1 MDITSSEDNSNM
13 TFTCHLACQTDF
25 ITGCNIKII
34 NTCGNEFIESC
45 TVDNTQTFSPRQCSV
60 VFEDLPASSY
70 AYIAEVR
77 SENLLQPGANK
88 LNMTGFFVITGKF
101 LVSIPLYSQ
110 DSNYYTYYININNT
124 KRRAMKLPLYYLQMV
139 VIIFLVKVHLM
150 KVITVLS

>member
-45 TVDNTQTFSPRQCSV
+45 TVDNTQTFSPKQCSV
-60 VFEDLPASSY
+60 VFEDVPASSY
-70 AYIAEVR
+70 AYIAEVQ

-88 LNMTGFFVITGKF
+88 LDMIGLFVVTGKF

-110 DSNYYTYYININNT
+110 DSNHCTYQINVNNT
-124 KRRAMKLPLYYLQMV
+124 KSCVMKLPLYYLQLV
-139 VIIFLVKVHLM
+139 VILFVVKTHLM
-150 KVITVLS
+150 K